1 MSFITEWVMNIIV
14 FILLA
19 MILDML
25 LPSSTM
31 KKYTKLVTGLL
42 LIAIILTPILK
53 LFSQDFDSIMDQV
66 SATSIVNKNQVE
78 NSIEMKKKEI
88 QASQDAYKLKQVAVQ
103 MKKDVNKE
111 LIDRFGKSID
121 GDIELKIKEHEQASV
136 DNIDKIILYLKNA
149 KDDQS
154 VAAIEPI
161 EIDTQKPVENQNSV
175 ETESITAFLIKKWNL
190 TNQSIELH
198 FERGNGQ
205 LNER

>member
-1 MSFITEWVMNIIV
+1 MNFLTEWIMNIIV

-19 MILDML
+19 MIVDML

-53 LFSQDFDSIMDQV
+53 VFSSDFDSIM
-66 SATSIVNKNQVE
+66 SKLSSKSIVNKNQVE
-78 NSIEMKKKEI
+78 NLIEMKKKEI
-88 QASQDAYKLKQVAVQ
+88 QASQDAYKLEQVAVQ

-121 GDIELKIKEHEQASV
+121 GEIVLTVKNHAEVSV
-136 DNIDKIILYLKNA
+136 ENLDKIVLNLKDV
-149 KDDQS
+149 KDEKA
-154 VAAIEPI
+154 VAAIEPVH
-161 EIDTQKPVENQNSV
+161 IDTQKPVKNQNSA
-175 ETESITAFLIKKWNL
+175 ETNSIISLLTNQWNL

-198 FERGNGQ
+198 FERGIQ
-205 LNER
+205 

>member
-1 MSFITEWVMNIIV
+1 MHFLTEWIMNIIV

-19 MILDML
+19 MIVDML
-25 LPSSTM
+25 LPSSSM

-42 LIAIILTPILK
+42 LIAIILTPVLK
-53 LFSQDFDSIMDQV
+53 IFSQDFDSLMAQV
-66 SATSIVNKNQVE
+66 SAKSFVNKNQVE

-121 GDIELKIKEHEQASV
+121 GDISITMKDYSKVSV
-136 DNIDKIILYLKNA
+136 DNIDKIILYLKDV
-149 KDDQS
+149 KDET
-154 VAAIEPI
+154 AIATIEPI
-161 EIDTQKPVENQNSV
+161 KIDTQKPVDNQNSA
-175 ETESITAFLIKKWNL
+175 ETQSISTFLTKQWNL

-198 FERGNGQ
+198 FERGN
-205 LNER
+205 R

>member
-1 MSFITEWVMNIIV
+1 MHFLTEWIMNIIV

-19 MILDML
+19 MIVDML
-25 LPSSTM
+25 LPSSAM

-42 LIAIILTPILK
+42 LIAIILTPVLK
-53 LFSQDFDSIMDQV
+53 IFSQDFDSLMAQV
-66 SATSIVNKNQVE
+66 SAKSIVNKNKVE
-78 NSIEMKKKEI
+78 NLIDLKKKEI

-121 GDIELKIKEHEQASV
+121 GNISITMKDKENLSV
-136 DNIDKIILYLKNA
+136 DNIDKIVLYLKDEKDENA
-149 KDDQS
+149 

-161 EIDTQKPVENQNSV
+161 KIDTQKPVDNQNSA
-175 ETESITAFLIKKWNL
+175 ETESIITFLTNQWNL

-198 FERGNGQ
+198 FERGN
-205 LNER
+205 E